1 MNRVVLG
8 VRLLYIMGRIDS
20 YCRWGFMFGY
30 DVSKELLERRAGH
43 ILVGSLQS
51 KVVCSMIS

>member
-51 KVVCSMIS
+51 SM